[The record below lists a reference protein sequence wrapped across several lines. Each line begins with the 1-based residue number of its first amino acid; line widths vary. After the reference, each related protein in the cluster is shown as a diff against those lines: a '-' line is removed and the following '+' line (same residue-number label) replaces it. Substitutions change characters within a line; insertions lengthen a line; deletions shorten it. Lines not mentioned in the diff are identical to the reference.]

1 VSHNHALLLDAVASA
16 LPDREAIVFRDRR
29 ITYGE
34 LQDRTNRFANALLNM
49 GIGPPAP
56 RRDLANWESGQDHV
70 ALYLYN
76 GNEYLEATCGANQ
89 ARAVPFNVNYRYVEH
104 ELAYLLNDGTP
115 AVVVFHE
122 AFAPTLG
129 AVLPSLRRPPRLVQV
144 ADGSGH
150 GLLPAAVDYDELLAG
165 ASSDPPLTA
174 PGPDD
179 LYILYT
185 GGTTGMPKGTLWRQ
199 ADIYDAA
206 IGGFAITTGID
217 VSSLEA
223 ARRSAPASNAIRAMP
238 LPPFM
243 HGAAGWA
250 ALGTLLAGGTI
261 IIQDVVTRLDP
272 VDVLRV
278 VEREQVQTMV
288 MVGDAFARPICEEL
302 ERGAYDV
309 SSLTVVVS
317 GGAVLSPAMKE
328 RLLNLLPHAFILD
341 AGGSSETGTQLAA
354 FSSKGQAADLAV
366 FTPNE
371 WTCVV
376 DDRRERLVE
385 AGHAEAGWLGKR
397 GAIPLGYLG
406 DEQKTAATFPV
417 VAGERISIP
426 GDRARLRVDGL
437 VELLGRESM
446 TINSGGEKIFAE
458 EVEQA
463 IVRHPDVDDVLV
475 VGRPSEQWGSEVVA
489 VVQVHHGAAVTD
501 ADLLA
506 TASEQIARYKLP
518 KVIIRVPT
526 VQRSPSGKADYA
538 WAKAQA
544 LAATGGGGDE
554 KVPDP

>member
-1 VSHNHALLLDAVASA
+1 VSHNHALLFDAVASA
-16 LPDREAIVFRDRR
+16 VPDREAIVFRDRR

-34 LQDRTNRFANALLNM
+34 LRDRTNRFANALLSM
-49 GIGPPAP
+49 GIRPPAA

-115 AVVVFHE
+115 AVIVFHE
-122 AFAPTLG
+122 AFAPTLA
-129 AVLPSLRRPPRLVQV
+129 AVLPSLRPTPRLVQV

-150 GLLPAAVDYDELLAG
+150 GLLPGAIGYADLLAS
-165 ASSDPPLTA
+165 ASPEAPGTA
-174 PGPDD
+174 PSPDD
-179 LYILYT
+179 LYMLYT

-206 IGGFAITTGID
+206 IGGFAATTGID
-217 VSSLEA
+217 VSSLDA
-223 ARRSAPASNAIRAMP
+223 ATRSAPTSKALRTMP

-250 ALGTLLAGGTI
+250 ALGSLLAGGTI
-261 IIQDVVTRLDP
+261 VISDVVTRLDP
-272 VDVLRV
+272 VDVWRV

-302 ERGAYDV
+302 ERGSYDV
-309 SSLTVVVS
+309 STLAVVVS

-328 RLLNLLPHAFILD
+328 RLLDLLPAAFILD
-341 AGGSSETGTQLAA
+341 AGGASETGTQMSA
-354 FSSKGQAADLAV
+354 FSSKDQAADLAI
-366 FTPNE
+366 FSPNA

-385 AGHAEAGWLGKR
+385 AGHTEIGWLGKR
-397 GAIPLGYLG
+397 GPIPLGYLG

-437 VELLGRESM
+437 IELLGRESM

-489 VVQVHHGAAVTD
+489 VVQLHDGAGATD
-501 ADLLA
+501 EELLA
-506 TASEQIARYKLP
+506 KASEQIARYKLP
-518 KVIIRVPT
+518 KVIVRVPA
-526 VQRSPSGKADYA
+526 VQRSPAGKADYA
-538 WAKAQA
+538 WARAQA
-544 LAATGGGGDE
+544 LGA
-554 KVPDP
+554 